1 MENITN
7 EQELAP
13 VSEEVTV
20 CAEEPA
26 AEEFTP
32 INGAEYEELKLA
44 LSEARL
50 KLALLM
56 CGTAKEK
63 LEEGAKLAEGLCAA
77 GLQPEEAAEQ
87 IVQAY
92 PHLKLVTREVPRFA
106 AQTAGSGDG
115 FSAIRSIFAKR

>member
-1 MENITN
+1 MDNITN
-7 EQELAP
+7 EQELEP
-13 VSEEVTV
+13 VAEEE
-20 CAEEPA
+20 AAYASEPA

-32 INGAEYEELKLA
+32 VSGTEYEELKLA

-56 CGTAKEK
+56 CGTAKER

-87 IVQAY
+87 IVKAY
-92 PHLKLVTREVPRFA
+92 PHLKLVSREVPRFA

-115 FSAIRSIFAKR
+115 FSAIRSIFAKH